1 MLLPLLQ
8 RTITAFVI
16 VMLNLVKAAIILVI
30 VIAIATITAATLP
43 AMITNLVTKAER
55 SSGGLSL
62 TIIHYFT
69 Q

>member
-55 SSGGLSL
+55 SSGDLSL